1 MRVAKCFRILGT
13 IIVIMVIFMC
23 IPFVVPKVIGVNVY
37 EVVTSSMAPELP
49 VGSVVYVQT
58 CKADEVLVGDI
69 ISFYVGTD
77 EENIISHRVVETSVG
92 EQGDFFFITK
102 GDANSDIDDVP
113 VDIKH
118 FVGKVKFKIN
128 NISWLVRLFDT
139 STGIIVLIGLIII
152 SLCLNIASDLIN
164 KKVSSESN
172 NNNSNNNSNNSN
184 NSKSVKMT
192 NKRNNFIIA
201 FSVILILVALYNIID
216 ILNDY
221 RKSEELYVK
230 LNKKYIFEQSKEE
243 KERSPKWYEDISVD
257 FDSLKNINSDIVGWI
272 YFENNDISYPVLYSG
287 DDDKYLRKSFDG
299 EDATAGSIFVEGA
312 NNSDFEDKN
321 TIIYGHNMRNL
332 SMFGKLKKY
341 TREQDY
347 YDNNKYIQIITP
359 NMYYRYEIFA
369 YESVNEDSDVY
380 QISFENDAAIESYIN
395 KIRDLSERQTDIDVS
410 VDDKIITLSTCS
422 TLSSHKRFV
431 VHAVRVDEHK

>member
-1 MRVAKCFRILGT
+1 MRVAKCFRILGI
-13 IIVIMVIFMC
+13 IIVIMVIFLC
-23 IPFVVPKVIGVNVY
+23 IPFVVPNVIGVNVY

-58 CKADEVLVGDI
+58 CKADEVKVGDI

-77 EENIISHRVVETSVG
+77 EENIISHRVVEINVD
-92 EQGDFFFITK
+92 EQGTFFFTTK
-102 GDANSDIDDVP
+102 GDANSDIDSVP
-113 VDIKH
+113 IDIKH
-118 FVGKVKFKIN
+118 LVGKVKFKIN
-128 NISWLVRLFDT
+128 NVSWLVRLFDT
-139 STGIIVLIGLIII
+139 STGIIILIGLILI

-172 NNNSNNNSNNSN
+172 NSSNSENTKNSN
-184 NSKSVKMT
+184 
-192 NKRNNFIIA
+192 KRYNFIFV

-216 ILNDY
+216 ILSDY
-221 RKSEELYVK
+221 RKSDDLYAK
-230 LNKKYIFEQSKEE
+230 LNEEYIFEQSKE
-243 KERSPKWYEDISVD
+243 KKDNPTKWYEDISD
-257 FDSLKNINSDIVGWI
+257 NFDTLKKINGDIVGWM

-299 EDATAGSIFVEGA
+299 EDATAGSIFVEGE

-332 SMFGKLKKY
+332 SMFGKFKKY
-341 TREQDY
+341 TREQDF

-369 YESVNEDSDVY
+369 YESVNEDSEVY
-380 QISFENDAAIESYIN
+380 QISFEDDAAIESYIN
-395 KIRDLSERQTDIDVS
+395 KIRELSERQTDIDVS

-431 VHAVRVDEHK
+431 VHAVRVDEHKQ

>member
-58 CKADEVLVGDI
+58 CKADEVKVGDI

-77 EENIISHRVVETSVG
+77 EENIISHRVVEINVD

-102 GDANSDIDDVP
+102 GDANSDIDSMQVDV
-113 VDIKH
+113 KH

-139 STGIIVLIGLIII
+139 STGIIILIGLIII

-172 NNNSNNNSNNSN
+172 NSSNK
-184 NSKSVKMT
+184 SKSIKKI
-192 NKRNNFIIA
+192 NKRNNFIII

-216 ILNDY
+216 IMNDY
-221 RKSEELYVK
+221 RKSEDLYTK
-230 LNKKYIFEQSKEE
+230 LNEEYIFERSKED
-243 KERSPKWYEDISVD
+243 KESSSKWYEDISVD
-257 FDSLKNINSDIVGWI
+257 FDSLKKINSDIVGWI
-272 YFENNDISYPVLYSG
+272 NFENNDISYPVLYSG

-369 YESVNEDSDVY
+369 YESVNEDSNVY
-380 QISFENDAAIESYIN
+380 QISFEDDAAIESYIN
-395 KIRDLSERQTDIDVS
+395 KIRELSERQTDIDVS

-422 TLSSHKRFV
+422 TLSNHKRFV
-431 VHAVRVDEHK
+431 VHAVRVDEHKQ

>member
-58 CKADEVLVGDI
+58 CKADEVKVGDI

-77 EENIISHRVVETSVG
+77 EENIISHRVVEINVD
-92 EQGDFFFITK
+92 EQGTFFFTTK
-102 GDANSDIDDVP
+102 GDANSDIDSVP
-113 VDIKH
+113 IDIKH
-118 FVGKVKFKIN
+118 LVGKVKFKIN
-128 NISWLVRLFDT
+128 NVSWLVRLFDT
-139 STGIIVLIGLIII
+139 STGIIILIGLILI
-152 SLCLNIASDLIN
+152 SLCLIFASDLIK

-172 NNNSNNNSNNSN
+172 NSSNSENTKNSN
-184 NSKSVKMT
+184 
-192 NKRNNFIIA
+192 KRYNFIFV

-216 ILNDY
+216 ILSDY
-221 RKSEELYVK
+221 RKSDDLYAK
-230 LNKKYIFEQSKEE
+230 LNEEYIFEQSKEK
-243 KERSPKWYEDISVD
+243 KENPTKWYEDISVN
-257 FDSLKNINSDIVGWI
+257 FDSLKKINGDIVGWI

-395 KIRDLSERQTDIDVS
+395 KIRDFSERQTDIDVS

-431 VHAVRVDEHK
+431 VHAVRVDEHKQ

>member
-1 MRVAKCFRILGT
+1 MRVAKCFRILGI
-13 IIVIMVIFMC
+13 IIVIMVIILC

-58 CKADEVLVGDI
+58 CKADEVKVGDI

-77 EENIISHRVVETSVG
+77 EENIISHRVVEINVD
-92 EQGDFFFITK
+92 EQGTFFFTTK
-102 GDANSDIDDVP
+102 GDANSDIDSVP
-113 VDIKH
+113 IDIKH
-118 FVGKVKFKIN
+118 LVGKVIFKIN
-128 NISWLVRLFDT
+128 NVSWLVRLFDT
-139 STGIIVLIGLIII
+139 STGIIILIGLILI

-172 NNNSNNNSNNSN
+172 NSSNSENTKNSN
-184 NSKSVKMT
+184 
-192 NKRNNFIIA
+192 KRYNFIFV

-216 ILNDY
+216 ILSDY
-221 RKSEELYVK
+221 RKSDDLYAK
-230 LNKKYIFEQSKEE
+230 LNEEYIFEQSKE
-243 KERSPKWYEDISVD
+243 KKDNPTKWYEDISVD
-257 FDSLKNINSDIVGWI
+257 FDSLKRINGDIVGWI

-395 KIRDLSERQTDIDVS
+395 KIRDFSERQTDIDVS

-431 VHAVRVDEHK
+431 VHAVRVDEHKQ

>member
-58 CKADEVLVGDI
+58 CKADEVKVGDI

-77 EENIISHRVVETSVG
+77 EENIISHRVVEINVD

-102 GDANSDIDDVP
+102 GDANSDIDSMQVDV
-113 VDIKH
+113 KH

-139 STGIIVLIGLIII
+139 STGIIILIGLIII

-172 NNNSNNNSNNSN
+172 NSSN
-184 NSKSVKMT
+184 NSKSIKKI
-192 NKRNNFIIA
+192 NKRNNFIII

-216 ILNDY
+216 IMNDY
-221 RKSEELYVK
+221 RKSEDLYAK
-230 LNKKYIFEQSKEE
+230 LNKEYIFKQSKED
-243 KERSPKWYEDISVD
+243 KESSSKWYEDISVD
-257 FDSLKNINSDIVGWI
+257 FDSLKKINSDIVGWI
-272 YFENNDISYPVLYSG
+272 NFENNDISYPVLYSG

-299 EDATAGSIFVEGA
+299 EDATAGSIFMEGA

-369 YESVNEDSDVY
+369 YESVNEDSNVY
-380 QISFENDAAIESYIN
+380 QISFEDDAAIESYIN
-395 KIRDLSERQTDIDVS
+395 KIRELSERQTDIDVS

-422 TLSSHKRFV
+422 TLSNHKRFV
-431 VHAVRVDEHK
+431 VHAVRVDEHKQ

>member
-58 CKADEVLVGDI
+58 CKADEVKVGDI

-77 EENIISHRVVETSVG
+77 EENIISHRVVEINVD

-102 GDANSDIDDVP
+102 GDANSDIDSMQVDV
-113 VDIKH
+113 KH

-139 STGIIVLIGLIII
+139 STGIIILIGLIII

-172 NNNSNNNSNNSN
+172 NSSNNSSN
-184 NSKSVKMT
+184 KSKSIKKI
-192 NKRNNFIIA
+192 NKRNNFIII

-216 ILNDY
+216 IMNDY
-221 RKSEELYVK
+221 RKSEDLYTK
-230 LNKKYIFEQSKEE
+230 LNEEYIFERSKED
-243 KERSPKWYEDISVD
+243 KESSSKWYEDISVD
-257 FDSLKNINSDIVGWI
+257 FDSLKKINSDIVGWI
-272 YFENNDISYPVLYSG
+272 NFENNDISYPVLYSG

-369 YESVNEDSDVY
+369 YESVNEDSNVY
-380 QISFENDAAIESYIN
+380 QISFEDDAAIESYIN
-395 KIRDLSERQTDIDVS
+395 KIRELSERQTDIDVS

-431 VHAVRVDEHK
+431 VHAVRVDEHKQ

>member
-58 CKADEVLVGDI
+58 CKADEVKVGDI

-77 EENIISHRVVETSVG
+77 EENIISHRVVEINVD

-102 GDANSDIDDVP
+102 GDANSDIDSMQVDV
-113 VDIKH
+113 KH

-139 STGIIVLIGLIII
+139 STGIIILIGLIII

-172 NNNSNNNSNNSN
+172 NSSNNSSN
-184 NSKSVKMT
+184 KSKSIKKI
-192 NKRNNFIIA
+192 NKRNNFIII

-216 ILNDY
+216 IMNDY
-221 RKSEELYVK
+221 RKSEDLYTK
-230 LNKKYIFEQSKEE
+230 LNEEYIFERSKED
-243 KERSPKWYEDISVD
+243 KESSSKWYEDISVD
-257 FDSLKNINSDIVGWI
+257 FDSLKKINSDIVGWI
-272 YFENNDISYPVLYSG
+272 NFENNDISYPVLYSG

-321 TIIYGHNMRNL
+321 
-332 SMFGKLKKY
+332 
-341 TREQDY
+341 REL
-347 YDNNKYIQIITP
+347 
-359 NMYYRYEIFA
+359 FWGA
-369 YESVNEDSDVY
+369 
-380 QISFENDAAIESYIN
+380 ISFPE
-395 KIRDLSERQTDIDVS
+395 
-410 VDDKIITLSTCS
+410 
-422 TLSSHKRFV
+422 
-431 VHAVRVDEHK
+431 

>member
-23 IPFVVPKVIGVNVY
+23 IPFVVPKVIGVNAY

-58 CKADEVLVGDI
+58 CKADEVKVGDI

-77 EENIISHRVVETSVG
+77 EENIISHRVVEINVD

-102 GDANSDIDDVP
+102 GDANSDIDSMQVDV
-113 VDIKH
+113 KH

-139 STGIIVLIGLIII
+139 STGIIILIGLIII

-172 NNNSNNNSNNSN
+172 NSSNNSSN
-184 NSKSVKMT
+184 KSKSIKKI
-192 NKRNNFIIA
+192 NKRNNFIII

-216 ILNDY
+216 IMNDY
-221 RKSEELYVK
+221 RKSEDLYTK
-230 LNKKYIFEQSKEE
+230 LNEEYIFERSKED
-243 KERSPKWYEDISVD
+243 KESSSKWYEDISVD
-257 FDSLKNINSDIVGWI
+257 FDSLKKINSDIVGWI
-272 YFENNDISYPVLYSG
+272 NFENNDISYPVLYSG

-369 YESVNEDSDVY
+369 YESVNEDSNVY
-380 QISFENDAAIESYIN
+380 QISFEDDAAIESYIN
-395 KIRDLSERQTDIDVS
+395 KIRELSERQTDIDVS

-422 TLSSHKRFV
+422 TLSNHKRFV
-431 VHAVRVDEHK
+431 VHAVRVDEHKQ

>member
-58 CKADEVLVGDI
+58 CKADEVKVGDI

-77 EENIISHRVVETSVG
+77 EENIISHRVVEINVD

-102 GDANSDIDDVP
+102 GDANSDIDSMQVDV
-113 VDIKH
+113 KH

-139 STGIIVLIGLIII
+139 STGIIILIGLIII

-172 NNNSNNNSNNSN
+172 N
-184 NSKSVKMT
+184 SKSIKKI
-192 NKRNNFIIA
+192 NKRNNFIIIS
-201 FSVILILVALYNIID
+201 SVILILVALYNIID
-216 ILNDY
+216 IMNDY
-221 RKSEELYVK
+221 RKSEDLYTK
-230 LNKKYIFEQSKEE
+230 LNEEYIFERSKED
-243 KERSPKWYEDISVD
+243 KESSSKWYEDISVD
-257 FDSLKNINSDIVGWI
+257 FDSLKKINSDIVGWI

-369 YESVNEDSDVY
+369 YESVNEDSNVY
-380 QISFENDAAIESYIN
+380 QISFEDDAAIESYIN
-395 KIRDLSERQTDIDVS
+395 KIRELSERQTDIDVS

-422 TLSSHKRFV
+422 TLSNHKRFV
-431 VHAVRVDEHK
+431 VHAVRVDEHKQ

>member
-58 CKADEVLVGDI
+58 CKADEVKVGDI

-77 EENIISHRVVETSVG
+77 EENIISHRVVEINVD

-102 GDANSDIDDVP
+102 GDANSDIDSMQVDV
-113 VDIKH
+113 KH

-139 STGIIVLIGLIII
+139 STGIIILIGLIII

-172 NNNSNNNSNNSN
+172 NSSNNSSN
-184 NSKSVKMT
+184 KSKSIKKI
-192 NKRNNFIIA
+192 NKRNNFIII

-216 ILNDY
+216 IMNDY
-221 RKSEELYVK
+221 RKSEDLYTK
-230 LNKKYIFEQSKEE
+230 LNEEYIFERSKED
-243 KERSPKWYEDISVD
+243 KESSSKWYEDISVD
-257 FDSLKNINSDIVGWI
+257 FDSLKKINSDIVGWI
-272 YFENNDISYPVLYSG
+272 NFENNDISYPVLYSG

-369 YESVNEDSDVY
+369 YESVNENSNVY
-380 QISFENDAAIESYIN
+380 QISFEDDAAIESYIN
-395 KIRDLSERQTDIDVS
+395 KIRELSERQTDIDVS

-422 TLSSHKRFV
+422 TLSNHKRFV
-431 VHAVRVDEHK
+431 VHAVRVDEHKQ

>member
-58 CKADEVLVGDI
+58 CKADEVKVGDI

-77 EENIISHRVVETSVG
+77 EENIISHRVVEINVD

-102 GDANSDIDDVP
+102 GDANSDIDSMQVDV
-113 VDIKH
+113 KH

-139 STGIIVLIGLIII
+139 STGIIILIGLIII
-152 SLCLNIASDLIN
+152 SLCLNIAYDLIN

-172 NNNSNNNSNNSN
+172 N
-184 NSKSVKMT
+184 SKSIKKI
-192 NKRNNFIIA
+192 NKRNNFIII

-216 ILNDY
+216 IMNDY
-221 RKSEELYVK
+221 RKSEDLYTK
-230 LNKKYIFEQSKEE
+230 LNEEYIFERSKDD
-243 KERSPKWYEDISVD
+243 KESSSKWYEDISVD
-257 FDSLKNINSDIVGWI
+257 FDSLKKINSDIVGWI

-369 YESVNEDSDVY
+369 YESVNEDSNVY
-380 QISFENDAAIESYIN
+380 QISFEDDAAIESYIN
-395 KIRDLSERQTDIDVS
+395 KIRELSERQTDIDVS

-422 TLSSHKRFV
+422 TLSNHKRFV
-431 VHAVRVDEHK
+431 VHAVRVDEHKQ

>member
-58 CKADEVLVGDI
+58 CKADEVKVGDI

-77 EENIISHRVVETSVG
+77 EENIISHRVVEINVD

-102 GDANSDIDDVP
+102 GDANSDIDSMQVDV
-113 VDIKH
+113 KH
-118 FVGKVKFKIN
+118 FVGKVIFKIN

-139 STGIIVLIGLIII
+139 STGIIILIGLIII

-172 NNNSNNNSNNSN
+172 NSSNK
-184 NSKSVKMT
+184 SKSIKKI
-192 NKRNNFIIA
+192 NKRNNFIII

-216 ILNDY
+216 IMNDY
-221 RKSEELYVK
+221 RKSEDLYTK
-230 LNKKYIFEQSKEE
+230 LNEEYIFERSKED
-243 KERSPKWYEDISVD
+243 KESSSKWYEDISVD
-257 FDSLKNINSDIVGWI
+257 FDSLKKINSDIVGWI
-272 YFENNDISYPVLYSG
+272 NFENNDISYPVLYSG

-369 YESVNEDSDVY
+369 YESVNEDSNVY
-380 QISFENDAAIESYIN
+380 QISFEDDAAIESYIN
-395 KIRDLSERQTDIDVS
+395 KIRELSERQTDIDVS

-422 TLSSHKRFV
+422 TLSNHKRFV
-431 VHAVRVDEHK
+431 VHAVRVDEHKQ

>member
-49 VGSVVYVQT
+49 VGSVVYVQA
-58 CKADEVLVGDI
+58 CKADEVKVGDI

-77 EENIISHRVVETSVG
+77 EENIISHRVVEINVD
-92 EQGDFFFITK
+92 EQGGFFFITK
-102 GDANSDIDDVP
+102 GDANSDIDSMQ

-128 NISWLVRLFDT
+128 NISWLVRLFGT
-139 STGIIVLIGLIII
+139 STGIIILMGLIII

-172 NNNSNNNSNNSN
+172 NSSN
-184 NSKSVKMT
+184 NSKSIKKI
-192 NKRNNFIIA
+192 NKRNNFIIV

-216 ILNDY
+216 IITDY
-221 RKSEELYVK
+221 RKSDDLYAK
-230 LNKKYIFEQSKEE
+230 LNKEYIFKQSKED
-243 KERSPKWYEDISVD
+243 KESSSKWYEDISVD
-257 FDSLKNINSDIVGWI
+257 FDSLKKINSDIVGWI

-299 EDATAGSIFVEGA
+299 EDATAGSIFMEGA

-341 TREQDY
+341 TREQEY

-380 QISFENDAAIESYIN
+380 QISFEDDAAIESYIN
-395 KIRDLSERQTDIDVS
+395 KIRELTERKTDIDVS

-431 VHAVRVDEHK
+431 VHAVRVDEHKQ

>member
-58 CKADEVLVGDI
+58 CKADEVKVGDI

-77 EENIISHRVVETSVG
+77 EENIISHRVVEINVD

-102 GDANSDIDDVP
+102 GDANSDIDSMQVDV
-113 VDIKH
+113 KH

-139 STGIIVLIGLIII
+139 STGIIILIGLIII

-172 NNNSNNNSNNSN
+172 NSSNNSSN
-184 NSKSVKMT
+184 KSKSIKKI
-192 NKRNNFIIA
+192 NKRNNFIII

-216 ILNDY
+216 IMNDY
-221 RKSEELYVK
+221 RKSEDLYTK
-230 LNKKYIFEQSKEE
+230 LNEEYIFERSKED
-243 KERSPKWYEDISVD
+243 KESSSKWYEDISVD
-257 FDSLKNINSDIVGWI
+257 FDSLKKINSDIVGWI
-272 YFENNDISYPVLYSG
+272 NFENNDISYPVLYSG

-369 YESVNEDSDVY
+369 YESVNEDSNVY
-380 QISFENDAAIESYIN
+380 QISFEDDAAIESYIN
-395 KIRDLSERQTDIDVS
+395 KIRELSERQTDIDVS

-422 TLSSHKRFV
+422 TLSNHKRFV
-431 VHAVRVDEHK
+431 VHAVRVDEHKQ